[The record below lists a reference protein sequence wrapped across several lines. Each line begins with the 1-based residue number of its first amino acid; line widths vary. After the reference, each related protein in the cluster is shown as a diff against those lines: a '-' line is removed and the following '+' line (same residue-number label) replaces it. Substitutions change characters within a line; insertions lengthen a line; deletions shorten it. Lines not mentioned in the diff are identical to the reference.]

1 MASPMLGQISLFP
14 YDFAPSGWKFCDGSK
29 LPTSENI
36 ELYNLL
42 GSDFDDYFVLPDLR
56 DMAPP
61 NCHYCIK
68 VTGDYPMGSY
78 QGVSGETFL
87 APFSFKPPNM
97 MECAGQPVAKGKHS
111 TLETYMGT
119 RFGGGPNSFNM
130 PDLRTKS
137 PTGLHYVMTVDGPSP
152 DSRGVRDTYLGE
164 LLLVPFELSRAD
176 HLKLCD
182 GTELYAQLM
191 RDLYTLLGN
200 RFGGVQ
206 PKFAV
211 PDLRG
216 ATPSQFNYYIN
227 VEGDSPPRG

>member
-36 ELYNLL
+36 DLYNLL
-42 GSDFDDYFVLPDLR
+42 DCDYGDDFALPDLR
-56 DMAPP
+56 DMAPT

-68 VTGDYPMGSY
+68 VTGDYPIGSY
-78 QGVSGETFL
+78 PGAAGETL
-87 APFSFKPPNM
+87 LTSHSFTPPNM
-97 MECAGQPVAKGKHS
+97 MECAGQKVPKGKHS
-111 TLETYMGT
+111 ALETYMGT
-119 RFGGGPNSFNM
+119 RFGGDATTFKM
-130 PDLRTKS
+130 PDLRTKN

-152 DSRGVRDTYLGE
+152 DTRGIRDTFLGE

-191 RDLYTLLGN
+191 RDLYALLGN

-206 PKFAV
+206 PKFAL

-216 ATPSQFNYYIN
+216 AAPSQFNYYLN
-227 VEGDSPPRG
+227 LQGDVPPRG